1 MAFCGSCGAQMQ
13 DGAGKCPACGA
24 VAGAPAAAVPV
35 ANTGGGMTDNMA
47 GALSYITIVGIIF
60 LLIEP
65 YNKNKFVR
73 FHAFQSIFYCVGLI
87 AFWIVW
93 EICLVI
99 LGIIS
104 TESFSSS
111 AHLFHC
117 WCGWA
122 ALSSGSSWF
131 TRPTTT
137 RNSSCRSSATFRKSR
152 LVSKDH
158 RSLSLS

>member
-104 TESFSSS
+104 HGIVFIIGTPISLLVWLGSVVIWFFLVYKAYNNEKFKLPIIGDFSEKQ
-111 AHLFHC
+111 A
-117 WCGWA
+117 G
-122 ALSSGSSWF
+122 
-131 TRPTTT
+131 
-137 RNSSCRSSATFRKSR
+137 
-152 LVSKDH
+152 V
-158 RSLSLS
+158 